1 MAYTQTSYRVV
12 SSAYISAPGMLAY
25 IRQLWHD
32 GSHEA
37 AVRAAAA
44 MFVDAPAGLMA
55 GWLVGEIEPT
65 HEGDG
70 PHGPDAVF
78 IYPNT

>member
-1 MAYTQTSYRVV
+1 MAHTQTSYRIV
-12 SSAYISAPGMLAY
+12 SSGLMSAPVVLAY
-25 IRQLWHD
+25 IRQLWQD

-44 MFVDAPAGLMA
+44 MFVNAPAGLMA
-55 GWLVGEIEPT
+55 GFLVGEIDPAVDGE
-65 HEGDG
+65 G

-78 IYPNT
+78 IYPNP